1 MKNKIIG
8 FGIIGCGDIARSHA
22 EAIRRAPNAT
32 LKAVYDIF
40 PEKAQ
45 AFGQKWGVPA
55 YSDLNKFLDRSDF
68 QAVSICTPSKFH
80 YETTLTA
87 ARAGKHVLTEKPIAT
102 EVEPAEKMIR
112 VCREEGVK
120 LGVIFQNRF
129 DPVVRKVKQVL
140 EEGVLGQLVM
150 ADAHLKDFRAPAY
163 YAQADWR
170 GTWATD
176 GGGPIMIQGIHYFD
190 MLLWM
195 AGPVAEVTAFS
206 ARQVHPIE
214 VEDTLVAALRYRNG
228 ALGVVESATNTY
240 AGGANRLELHSFS
253 GTLILENNRVSKF
266 VTRGPNDRPVDRRPE
281 FGFDQTIEEEWVENH
296 RRQIEDF
303 ADAVRTGREPAVNG
317 EEGIKVLKVIK
328 TIYKAV
334 RENHPTAVDPSIW
347 ESSRV

>member
-1 MKNKIIG
+1 MTKQTIG

-22 EAIRRAPNAT
+22 EAIHRAKNAE

-45 AFGQKWGVPA
+45 TFGQTLNVPA
-55 YSDLNKFLDRSDF
+55 YSDLDAFLDRKDV
-68 QAVSICTPSKFH
+68 QVVSVCTPSKFH
-80 YETTLTA
+80 YDATLAA
-87 ARAGKHVLTEKPIAT
+87 ARAGKHVLTEKPMAT
-102 EVEPAEKMIR
+102 EVAPAEEMIR

-129 DPVVRKVKQVL
+129 DPPVQKVKRL
-140 EEGVLGQLVM
+140 LAEEVLGHLTM

-195 AGPVAEVTAFS
+195 AGPVAEVAGFA

-214 VEDTLVAALRYRNG
+214 VEDTLVATLRYRSG
-228 ALGVVESATNTY
+228 ALGVVESATNTFG
-240 AGGANRLELHSFS
+240 GGANRLELHSFE
-253 GTLILENNRVSKF
+253 GTIILENNRVTKF
-266 VTRGPNDRPVDRRPE
+266 VTRGKDGRPVDRRAE
-281 FGFDQTIEEEWVENH
+281 FGFERDQKEEWVENH
-296 RRQIEDF
+296 RRQIEDM
-303 ADAVRTGREPAVNG
+303 ADAVFHDREPAVNG

-328 TIYKAV
+328 TIYRAV
-334 RENHPTAVDPSIW
+334 KENHPVAVDPKIW
-347 ESSRV
+347 EAAHV